1 MTDSTSAEPTTLLYR
16 FLEAYGA
23 WRDARDAAHKQLVHT
38 TNESATSTVNSAKA
52 ETFIQ
57 SLDHALSTMHQC
69 VHALQEHYHAAQDP
83 LSRAAL
89 ADTYVASQEVGDML
103 EAESQ
108 LLEVTLRELATPTP
122 TPEHKETIRAIWK
135 CEPYIIPETLER
147 HLHRMRA
154 MVQTFQTL
162 QR

>member
-1 MTDSTSAEPTTLLYR
+1 
-16 FLEAYGA
+16 
-23 WRDARDAAHKQLVHT
+23 
-38 TNESATSTVNSAKA
+38 
-52 ETFIQ
+52 
-57 SLDHALSTMHQC
+57 MHQC
-69 VHALQEHYHAAQDP
+69 VHALQEHYHAARDP
-83 LSRAAL
+83 LTRAAL
-89 ADTYVASQEVGDML
+89 ADTYAASQEVGDML

-108 LLEVTLRELATPTP
+108 LLEATLGELAASNP

-147 HLHRMRA
+147 HLHRIRA